1 VTFSLVAVDR
11 RTGQVGVAAMTAML
25 GVGKLVSHA
34 RAGVGAAASQ
44 AYMNPYLALDGLDM
58 MEKGTP
64 ADEVLQQ
71 LLAVDPGVAGR
82 QVGIVDLQGRS
93 AAHTGDVPK
102 DWKGHRTGAGYA
114 CQGNR
119 LAGPQVLDAAVE
131 AFLGDPER
139 ALVERLLAALRAGEA
154 AGGDTKGHHSAT
166 VLVMS
171 TEAYPLWDLRIDDAD
186 DPLTEIEQLHRRFAE
201 RLLWQIEKM
210 PTRENPLGGF
220 DLESEDDE
228 SV

>member
-1 VTFSLVAVDR
+1 VTFSLVAVDP

-25 GVGKLVSHA
+25 GVGKLVAYA

-44 AYMNPYLALDGLDM
+44 AYMNPYLAIDGLDM
-58 MEKGTP
+58 MAKGTP
-64 ADEVLQQ
+64 ADEALAQ

-82 QVGIVDLQGRS
+82 QFGMVDRHGRS
-93 AAHTGDVPK
+93 ASHTGDAPK
-102 DWKGHRTGAGYA
+102 DWKGHRTGPGYA

-131 AFLGDPER
+131 AFHADDGRP
-139 ALVERLLAALRAGEA
+139 LVERLLAALRAGEE

-166 VLVMS
+166 VLVMD
-171 TEAYPLWDLRIDDAD
+171 TEAYPLWDLRIDDAE
-186 DPLTEIEQLHRRFAE
+186 DPLAEIEQLHRRFE
-201 RLLWQIEKM
+201 DRLLWQIERM
-210 PTRENPLGGF
+210 PTREDPMGGF
-220 DLESEDDE
+220 DLSGDEDG